1 MEGTPSLQLTVRRR
15 PLSAGSCR
23 GEHVDA
29 VESAVRRGLISVL
42 SFVGGP
48 RVAAELTLSGYVNTA
63 TGRRAHTERRRV
75 LSLYAIT

>member
-1 MEGTPSLQLTVRRR
+1 M
-15 PLSAGSCR
+15 
-23 GEHVDA
+23 
-29 VESAVRRGLISVL
+29 ESAVRRGLISVL